1 MKLELARK
9 DKSRYKPWKPY
20 LGPTPEQR
28 SRRVF
33 LASLIWRLR
42 RVLRDAVG
50 AGLDVEL
57 AEMLNTLARNRRQ
70 IERAV
75 VVWVDLIEIVVQT
88 LEESYG
94 RASGRG
100 EIKQLEAKA
109 ILRHLLREGRFRLPV
124 LPDYLQPV
132 VIEVVVELSI
142 RALVQAINDNS
153 LWTST
158 NERPASAGHR
168 LTYLLRWLQV
178 VTRPLWEPVVRFAV
192 RVWVWL
198 RSRVPLSP
206 TARAA
211 VERVREEGLVDD
223 PNVVLSAVSRVV
235 VWIGRHGDQVVAA
248 FTVVFD
254 VVQEAEQ
261 FREMSGPEKR
271 AYATDLVWAVL
282 DDIGVDVGDG
292 LLYAIVDAIIGGVIE
307 SAVHLFD
314 KRQGF
319 VTSRA
324 A

>member
-1 MKLELARK
+1 MKIDLARK
-9 DKSRYKPWKPY
+9 DKSRFKPLKSFRPS
-20 LGPTPEQR
+20 PESR
-28 SRRVF
+28 ARRVF

-57 AEMLNTLARNRRQ
+57 AEILNTLVRNRRQ

-75 VVWVDLIEIVVQT
+75 VAWVDLIEIIVQT

-94 RASGRG
+94 RAAGRG
-100 EIKQLEAKA
+100 AIKQEQAKA
-109 ILRHLLREGRFRLPV
+109 ILRHLLREGRFRLPTV
-124 LPDYLQPV
+124 PDYLQPV
-132 VIEVVVELSI
+132 VIEVVVEVSI
-142 RALVQAINDNS
+142 RAVVQAINDNS

-158 NERPASAGHR
+158 NARPDTLGDR
-168 LTYLLRWLQV
+168 MTYFLRWLQV
-178 VTRPLWEPVVRFAV
+178 ASRPLWEPLVRLMV
-192 RVWVWL
+192 RIWVWT

-211 VERVREEGLVDD
+211 VERVRAEGMISD
-223 PNVVLSAVSRVV
+223 PDVPLQAVGRVA
-235 VWIGRHGDQVVAA
+235 VWIGRHGNEVVAA

-261 FREMSGPEKR
+261 FRQMSGPEKR
-271 AYATDLVWAVL
+271 EYAKDLVWAVL
-282 DDIGVDVGDG
+282 EDLGVDVEGG
-292 LLYAIVDAIIGGVIE
+292 LLYAIVDAVIGGAIE
-307 SAVHLFD
+307 SAVHLFN
-314 KRQGF
+314 KRDGF